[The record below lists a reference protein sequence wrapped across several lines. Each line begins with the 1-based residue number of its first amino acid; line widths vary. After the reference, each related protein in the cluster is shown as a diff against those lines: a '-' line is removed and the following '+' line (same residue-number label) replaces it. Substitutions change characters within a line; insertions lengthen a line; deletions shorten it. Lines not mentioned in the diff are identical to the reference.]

1 MIARYRMKYLLALC
15 ALVAVPAFSMTY
27 STAQEKPV
35 TPHKAPA
42 DSTEAVSDATATT
55 TADSTEEEKEKK
67 TIESETKSSKRFDGL
82 FTVFQDTTDGS
93 LKVMI
98 KKSQLNKEYMLV

>member
-1 MIARYRMKYLLALC
+1 MVARYRMKYLLALC

-35 TPHKAPA
+35 TPYKAPA

-55 TADSTEEEKEKK
+55 TAD
-67 TIESETKSSKRFDGL
+67 
-82 FTVFQDTTDGS
+82 
-93 LKVMI
+93 
-98 KKSQLNKEYMLV
+98 